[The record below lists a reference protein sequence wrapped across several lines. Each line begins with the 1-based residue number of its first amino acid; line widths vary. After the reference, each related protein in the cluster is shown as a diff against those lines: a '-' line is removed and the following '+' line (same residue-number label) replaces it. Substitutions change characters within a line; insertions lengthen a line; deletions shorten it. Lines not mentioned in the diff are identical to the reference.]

1 MSYDNVDVE
10 QLGDIIAAS
19 KWAIIIPLIL
29 GLLFAVLFTRAMKKR
44 SQKSREAL
52 HRELESYFNMG
63 QPQSYIYGGTV
74 SIDYDSVTYIR
85 GNRKAIFDIPIEK
98 ETILAP
104 CLVDV
109 WFENRN
115 YNGREANTIISD
127 IEHYLLENRICKK
140 VTVVTDEEYE
150 DMVHALSNEED

>member
-10 QLGDIIAAS
+10 QLGDVIAAS
-19 KWAIIIPLIL
+19 KWTIIISLIMCIV
-29 GLLFAVLFTRAMKKR
+29 FAVLFTRAMKKR

-52 HRELESYFNMG
+52 HQELESYFNIG
-63 QPQSYIYGGTV
+63 QSQSHIYSGTV
-74 SIDYDSVTYIR
+74 SIDYDSVVYIR
-85 GNRKAIFDIPIEK
+85 GNRKAIFDIPIGK

-127 IEHYLLENRICKK
+127 IQHYLLENKICKK

-150 DMVHALSNEED
+150 DILHTLPDEED